1 MRTNK
6 LHKQAD
12 ADAAEYAGAYMAVG
26 EGAGNRRKLIEGT
39 VGYKS
44 EFVPGYRE
52 AFEAAHSKQD
62 MAKHAEQARKEN
74 RRRERSQ
81 STERNAKAIISG
93 DMKNA
98 DLKIIA
104 LVGGLALAHK
114 TGFDLKVVN
123 FVKREAR
130 DFKAGF
136 KKSYAKNKAK
146 VAEANSDGVYNITDA

>member
-6 LHKQAD
+6 LHKQAE

-39 VGYKS
+39 VDYKM

-52 AFEAAHSKQD
+52 AFQDAHSKQD

-81 STERNAKAIISG
+81 STERNAKALMTG

-98 DLKIIA
+98 DLKLLL
-104 LVGGLALAHK
+104 LVSAAALAHK
-114 TGFDLKVVN
+114 SGADKKALAFGKRKV
-123 FVKREAR
+123 A
-130 DFKAGF
+130 DFKRKY
-136 KKSYAKNKAK
+136 KKTYAAKAD
-146 VAEANSDGVYNITDA
+146 ADGVFRITDV

>member
-6 LHKQAD
+6 LHKQAE

-39 VGYKS
+39 VDYKM

-52 AFEAAHSKQD
+52 AFQDAHSKQD

-81 STERNAKAIISG
+81 STERNAKALMTG

-98 DLKIIA
+98 DLKLLL
-104 LVGGLALAHK
+104 LVGGVAMAHK
-114 TGFDLKVVN
+114 TGADKKVLAYG
-123 FVKREAR
+123 KRKVA
-130 DFKAGF
+130 DFKQKY
-136 KKSYAKNKAK
+136 KKTYAAK
-146 VAEANSDGVYNITDA
+146 TDADGVFRITDV